1 MATIGN
7 TVPTLVDV
15 AKRLQPDGSLDRIAE
30 LLAQSNEIIQDV
42 PMYEGNMLTGHLTT
56 LRTSLPLVY
65 WRRYNEG
72 VLPSKSTTGQ
82 ITEVTAMLEA
92 WSEIDWDLLNLNNMS
107 AAWRMSEEAPF
118 VESMGIEFSRVL
130 FYGNMAVDPKTFT
143 GLATRFN
150 DINIGES
157 GSAAK
162 DGACLDAGGT
172 GSDNT
177 SIWLIGWGVNSVH
190 GIYPK
195 GSKAGLQSEDLGR
208 IVTKDVNGG
217 LYTVAHTH
225 FKWDCGIAV
234 RDWRYIV
241 RIANIDYSDLIANVA
256 GTATDLPVTL
266 IKALDRRPMNAAAAN
281 WRFYAARPIFT
292 MLRVQSLTKSQYTTT
307 FANVGGQDVG
317 DFMGVPI
324 RRVDQLL
331 TTEARLT

>member
-30 LLAQSNEIIQDV
+30 LLNQSNEIIQDV

-107 AAWRMSEEAPF
+107 RAWRMSEESPF
-118 VESMGIEFSRVL
+118 VESMGIEFVRVL
-130 FYGNMAVDPKTFT
+130 FYGNMATDPKTFT

-157 GSAAK
+157 GSATK
-162 DGACLDAGGT
+162 DGACIDAGGT

-177 SIWLIGWGVNSVH
+177 SVWLIGWGVNSVH

-195 GSKAGLQSEDLGR
+195 GSKA
-208 IVTKDVNGG
+208 
-217 LYTVAHTH
+217 
-225 FKWDCGIAV
+225 
-234 RDWRYIV
+234 
-241 RIANIDYSDLIANVA
+241 
-256 GTATDLPVTL
+256 
-266 IKALDRRPMNAAAAN
+266 LDRRPMNVAAAN

-292 MLRVQSLTKSQYTTT
+292 MLRIQSLTKSQYTTT
-307 FANVGGQDVG
+307 FANVGGSEVG
-317 DFMGVPI
+317 DFQGVPI